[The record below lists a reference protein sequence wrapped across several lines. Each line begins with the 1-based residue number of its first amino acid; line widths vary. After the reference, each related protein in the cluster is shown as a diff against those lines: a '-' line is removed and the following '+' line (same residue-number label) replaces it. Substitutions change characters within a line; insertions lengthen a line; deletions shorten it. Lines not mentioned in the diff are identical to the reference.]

1 MQNTMKKTMLCT
13 LLGLGMIFGSSSALL
28 AENPAGTLSLPTAGD
43 TTSLTVPADTLA
55 APAALPTPPATRI
68 KTDSLLTA
76 LGDRVADL
84 EQTVRQI
91 RNAAYD
97 RARTDLNGDH
107 VAAVLIVALVMAAL
121 VIVVFI
127 SQKSRYRRREKE
139 YELERLRI
147 ERGEQLPADI
157 RTELPVTV
165 FIRRLLIVAICGFA
179 LLAWVGV
186 VNTGYIRFFS
196 GLLLWALIAGV
207 GYAVIY
213 LFRLYV
219 QRRDDNR

>member
-1 MQNTMKKTMLCT
+1 MQNTMKKTMLCV
-13 LLGLGMIFGSSSALL
+13 LFGLGTIFGSTSALS
-28 AENPAGTLSLPTAGD
+28 AENSAGTPVLPAAGN
-43 TTSLTVPADTLA
+43 TTSLSVTADTLA
-55 APAALPTPPATRI
+55 APAVIPAPCI
-68 KTDSLLTA
+68 DPSKTDSLLTV

-84 EQTVRQI
+84 EQAVRQV
-91 RNAAYD
+91 RNMSYAH
-97 RARTDLNGDH
+97 RTDLNGDH
-107 VAAVLIVALVMAAL
+107 ITAVLITAIVLAMV
-121 VIVVFI
+121 VILVFI
-127 SQKSRYRRREKE
+127 DKKSRYRRREKE

-186 VNTGYIRFFS
+186 VNTGYIRFLS

-207 GYAVIY
+207 GYAVVY